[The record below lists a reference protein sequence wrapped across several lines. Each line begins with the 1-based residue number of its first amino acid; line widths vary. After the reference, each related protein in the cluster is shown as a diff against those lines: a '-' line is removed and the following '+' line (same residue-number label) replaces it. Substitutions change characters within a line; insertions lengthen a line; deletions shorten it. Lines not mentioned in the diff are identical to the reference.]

1 MSEEDEVIVEYDI
14 NSLHKFTTERTSDY
28 SKNRVIRVYDSFADD
43 LKLTFPPN
51 KFDNDPDGWLVME
64 GLGRALLQSYAKQGA
79 ITNVDAENDFYV
91 DQSKSVGD
99 ETFFNVG
106 LQAVDSAEKLYFSVS
121 TR

>member
-51 KFDNDPDGWLVME
+51 KFDNDPDDGLSWKALEEHFSRVMRSRE
-64 GLGRALLQSYAKQGA
+64 QSRTWMQK
-79 ITNVDAENDFYV
+79 
-91 DQSKSVGD
+91 
-99 ETFFNVG
+99 
-106 LQAVDSAEKLYFSVS
+106 
-121 TR
+121 